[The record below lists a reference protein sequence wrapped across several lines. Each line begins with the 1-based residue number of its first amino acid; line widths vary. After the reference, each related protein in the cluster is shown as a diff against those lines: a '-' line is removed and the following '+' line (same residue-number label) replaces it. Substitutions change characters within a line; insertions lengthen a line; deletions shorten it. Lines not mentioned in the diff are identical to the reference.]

1 MIDME
6 NIETDIVKA
15 EDNAVATGDIGEEKS
30 SSEKLEKTNA
40 VSSETQNEKKSAKKG
55 KKSSIFIGCA
65 LVMSIILCLWV
76 ISQVL
81 SNGYISIG
89 GFSMFRVAT
98 GSMEPEIPVGTL
110 LISQKTDIE
119 DIEVDDVVNFRSRDN
134 GMLGMIITHRV
145 IKVYEDND
153 GSIYLETKGDANKY
167 ADAKLVDEENLVGKV
182 IYATG
187 EGNFF
192 ANLVSFLTSKIG
204 FWAFIVLPCIII
216 GVMIMRDTISTL
228 REEMDAIHKELDEMS
243 KSVKKKE
250 NETKK
255 NEETYEEMYERLR
268 RELLEELNQSAEQVE
283 TEEATDNCEQ

>member
-6 NIETDIVKA
+6 NKETDIIVQS
-15 EDNAVATGDIGEEKS
+15 EEAVSTENDIGEENSVEDNETEIITENEGTKS
-30 SSEKLEKTNA
+30 DEP
-40 VSSETQNEKKSAKKG
+40 KKSKKA
-55 KKSSIFIGCA
+55 SFFVGCA

-98 GSMEPEIPVGTL
+98 GSMEPEMPVGTL

-119 DIEVDDVVNFRSRDN
+119 DIKVEDVVNFRSRDN

-145 IKVYEDND
+145 IKIYEDNN
-153 GSIYLETKGDANKY
+153 GSIFLETKGDANKY

-187 EGNFF
+187 EDNFF
-192 ANLVSFLTSKIG
+192 ADLISFLTSKIG

-216 GVMIMRDTISTL
+216 GVMIMRDTIGTL

-243 KSVKKKE
+243 NKVKQKETEKEKK
-250 NETKK
+250 
-255 NEETYEEMYERLR
+255 EETYEEMYERLR

-283 TEEATDNCEQ
+283 TEKTSDNCEQ

>member
-6 NIETDIVKA
+6 NKETDIIVQS
-15 EDNAVATGDIGEEKS
+15 EEAVSTENDIGEENSVEDK
-30 SSEKLEKTNA
+30 
-40 VSSETQNEKKSAKKG
+40 ETEIITENEGTKADEPKKSKKA
-55 KKSSIFIGCA
+55 SFFVGCA

-98 GSMEPEIPVGTL
+98 GSMEPEMPVGTL

-119 DIEVDDVVNFRSRDN
+119 DIKVEDVVNFRSRDN

-145 IKVYEDND
+145 IKIYEDNN
-153 GSIYLETKGDANKY
+153 GSIFLETKGDANKY

-187 EGNFF
+187 EDNFF
-192 ANLVSFLTSKIG
+192 ADLISFLTSKIG

-216 GVMIMRDTISTL
+216 GVMIMRDTIGTL

-243 KSVKKKE
+243 NKVKQKETEKEKK
-250 NETKK
+250 
-255 NEETYEEMYERLR
+255 EETYEEMYERLR

-283 TEEATDNCEQ
+283 TEKTSDNCEQ